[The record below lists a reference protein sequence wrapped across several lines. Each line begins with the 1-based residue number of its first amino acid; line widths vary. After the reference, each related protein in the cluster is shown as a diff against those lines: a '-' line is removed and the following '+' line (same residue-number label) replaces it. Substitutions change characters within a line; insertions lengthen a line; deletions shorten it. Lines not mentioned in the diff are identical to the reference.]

1 MYCAFTPNS
10 VFKSVPPLGSEPTW
24 QTSML
29 YLDIVPLIYVMEKA
43 MAPHKSHGGG
53 VLIGCSPWGRK
64 QTWLSDFTFT
74 FHSHVLEKE
83 MATHSSVLAWRI
95 PGMGEPSGLPSVGW
109 HRVGHD
115 WSNLAA
121 VAAAIYVNET
131 ICMVIFPSIRFKSI
145 VLWASMNH
153 LVPRLPQNASYG
165 WGAGAILSF
174 KTFLSFVNRLLVRR
188 QWHPTPVLLPGK
200 SHGWRSLVG
209 CSPWGH

>member
-1 MYCAFTPNS
+1 MLMYYAFTPDS
-10 VFKSVPPLGSEPTW
+10 VFKLVRPNGSEPTW

-29 YLDIVPLIYVMEKA
+29 YLDIVPLLYVMEKV

-53 VLIGCSPWGRK
+53 GWKSAVHGVAKS

-145 VLWASMNH
+145 ILWARMNH

-165 WGAGAILSF
+165 WGAWCHSEF
-174 KTFLSFVNRLLVRR
+174 
-188 QWHPTPVLLPGK
+188 
-200 SHGWRSLVG
+200 
-209 CSPWGH
+209 